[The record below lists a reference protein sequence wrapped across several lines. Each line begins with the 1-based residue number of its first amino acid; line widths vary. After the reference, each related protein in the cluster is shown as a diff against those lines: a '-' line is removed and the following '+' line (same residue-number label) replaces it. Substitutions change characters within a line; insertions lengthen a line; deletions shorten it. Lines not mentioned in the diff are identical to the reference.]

1 MLKILLKK
9 RTNMASNGRFN
20 NILSKKKWLILLIL
34 ILVKEDTK
42 DLELKSFWQKELIFL
57 FTRGLDIGEQWDTG
71 G

>member
-1 MLKILLKK
+1 
-9 RTNMASNGRFN
+9 MASNGRFN